1 MRTYVIRRILLI
13 IPTVLIV
20 SIIVFLSVRL
30 IPGDV
35 IDAMM
40 ALMPPEAGMVLDREA
55 IEQALGLDAPIHIQ
69 YGRWMGDIVL
79 HGSLGE
85 SLYGGPSV
93 TEQLFSKLPVTL
105 ELGILAIIFGL
116 AKAFPVG
123 IYSAI
128 HQDTAGDYGGRTLA
142 ILFFCLP
149 NFWLGT
155 IVMIYPSIWWAW
167 SPSMELIIFAD
178 EPLANLGMFTIPAV
192 ILGASM
198 AGVTMRMSRTMM
210 LEVLRQDY
218 IRTAYAKG
226 LKERAIIVRHAL
238 KNAFIPVITIVGMQL
253 PILIGGAVIME
264 QIFVLPGIGRLFL
277 EALNDRDYPMVSG
290 VNLFIAT
297 AVIGINLLIDL
308 TYGYLD
314 PRIQYR

>member
-1 MRTYVIRRILLI
+1 MRTYVIRTILLI

-55 IEQALGLDAPIHIQ
+55 IEHALGLDAPIHIQ

-79 HGSLGE
+79 HGSFGE

-105 ELGILAIIFGL
+105 ELGILAILFGL
-116 AKAFPVG
+116 AISFPVG

-167 SPSMELIIFAD
+167 SPSMELITFAD

-198 AGVTMRMSRTMM
+198 AGVTMRKSRTMM
-210 LEVLRQDY
+210 PEVLRQEY

-226 LKERAIIVRHAL
+226 LKERAVIVRHAL

-314 PRIQYR
+314 PRIQYK

>member
-20 SIIVFLSVRL
+20 SNIVFLSVRL

-40 ALMPPEAGMVLDREA
+40 ALMPPEAGKGPDREA

-116 AKAFPVG
+116 AIAFLVG

-178 EPLANLGMFTIPAV
+178 DPLANLGMFTIPAV

-226 LKERAIIVRHAL
+226 LKERAVIVRYAL

-277 EALNDRDYPMVSG
+277 EALNDRDYPIVSG

-314 PRIQYR
+314 PRIQYK

>member
-40 ALMPPEAGMVLDREA
+40 ALMPPEVGMGLDREA
-55 IEQALGLDAPIHIQ
+55 IEQALGLDVPIHIQ

-116 AKAFPVG
+116 AIAFPVG

-167 SPSMELIIFAD
+167 SQSMELIIFAD
-178 EPLANLGMFTIPAV
+178 DPLANLGMFTIPAV

-226 LKERAIIVRHAL
+226 LKERAVIVRHAL

-314 PRIQYR
+314 PRIQYK